1 MTHDIAVKPR
11 DIADTWCL
19 FMFQGDNLNLVLT
32 DSELK
37 VRVGSRSCNVTSL
50 SLTQLNCEVPKF
62 DSADNTDSSDVD
74 VTVSQ

>member
-1 MTHDIAVKPR
+1 M
-11 DIADTWCL
+11 
-19 FMFQGDNLNLVLT
+19 NLVLT

-62 DSADNTDSSDVD
+62 DSTDNTDSSDVD
-74 VTVSQ
+74 VTVSR